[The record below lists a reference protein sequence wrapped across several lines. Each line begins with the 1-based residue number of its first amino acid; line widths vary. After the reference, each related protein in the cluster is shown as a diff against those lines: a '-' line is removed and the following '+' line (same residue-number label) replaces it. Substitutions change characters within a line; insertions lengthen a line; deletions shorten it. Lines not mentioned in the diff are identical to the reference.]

1 LLPAFGDRL
10 AVPFDPLSLLRLLIS
25 AANCSAG
32 GGAPVVSALHPA
44 GLKLGVLPSSLPASN
59 ALISVYSLTGLLP
72 SSVHAFALLP
82 RPSTGSYTMVLSA
95 LSHHRRS
102 LEALSLFASSAVAP
116 DAELLS
122 CLVSCCCCASAF
134 LPARA
139 VHAYGVKNVS
149 VLAFYAS
156 ARRVF
161 GYMDGDDVVSWN
173 SMIGGSL
180 VLGWTMRRGMIASR
194 KCAQEVFEG
203 MLVHQ

>member
-32 GGAPVVSALHPA
+32 GGAPAVSAVHAA

-59 ALISVYSLTGLLP
+59 ALISAYSLTGLLP

-82 RPSTGSYTMVLSA
+82 RPSTGSYTMVLS
-95 LSHHRRS
+95 
-102 LEALSLFASSAVAP
+102 ALSLFASSAVAP